1 MKEVT
6 VQELKSLKDSQT
18 PFQLIDVREIEE
30 KQIADIGGELI
41 PVGTLESQIQKIQK
55 HKKVIV
61 YCRSGK
67 RSGNAAEY
75 LEKKYGFTNVFSL
88 KGGILQYADEIDPTL
103 TKY

>member
-6 VQELKSLKDSQT
+6 VQELKSLKDSET
-18 PFQLIDVREIEE
+18 PFQLIDVREVEE

-41 PVGTLESQIQKIQK
+41 PIGSLEAQVQKIQK
-55 HKKVIV
+55 DKKVIV

-67 RSGNAAEY
+67 RSGKAVEY
-75 LEKKYGFTNVFSL
+75 LEKEYGFTNVFSL
-88 KGGILQYADEIDPTL
+88 KGGILQYADEIDSTL